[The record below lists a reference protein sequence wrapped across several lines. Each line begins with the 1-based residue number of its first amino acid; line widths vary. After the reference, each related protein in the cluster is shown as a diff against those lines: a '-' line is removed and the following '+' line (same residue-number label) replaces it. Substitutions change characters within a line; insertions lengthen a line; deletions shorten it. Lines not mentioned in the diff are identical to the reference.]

1 MKKHFLSFDILSP
14 YPQVYYLGNTRYNN
28 NCGAIISIITSL
40 VIIAFFTY
48 FLICFIEGSNASI
61 YSYFEPIYSSEY
73 DVSNRQI
80 RYKLVNEQNLE
91 IDSRIVQIVP
101 FISSITNNTH
111 EEHTLLSIFKC
122 DINDLLTRNKNY
134 LTNAKDASNP
144 SYKSNF
150 TCISGGVNSYAKLSF
165 NNSFQSY
172 ITTYVTKCMNSTKNN
187 NNCLSSDEIDIYLIK
202 NKIYLLM
209 YIENIWVNHTQK
221 EPFIKSYS
229 MRKIEV
235 DMSFYYKYYYSFQ
248 EVKYSSDNGVI
259 IKNPKT
265 KKMFLFDNNNNFNSN
280 NQNNVGNYRIGLTT
294 VDTLYPN
301 SLMETV
307 FSLNR
312 EFTLSYV
319 RVYSKLQGTF
329 ANTGGFSFITWAIGK
344 FIVYIFTNGRMFVEI
359 LTIRNKL
366 ELKRREIMLKDKESN
381 KSGDTNTSLNQG
393 AININII
400 DPKVRGLSSDN
411 LNSNSLLGAQTQ
423 NESTIKII
431 NSKSNNNNNN
441 SVSLGLVSYTK
452 YSKEKELAK
461 IQDKLKEKKNDK
473 NKSSTKKNISYFDSF
488 VYFFTCVKVSSIRCN
503 FIRYCEL
510 AVKSK
515 LSCDD
520 LIYKLKDLD
529 FLINSNINDTKPLSV
544 LPEVNE
550 EHDDEKSNLIDIKEP
565 SEYSIDNKIESIR
578 FVKNDNSNV
587 DTKNINNNEQNE
599 I

>member
-1 MKKHFLSFDILSP
+1 MKKRFLSFDVLSP
-14 YPQVYYLGNTRYNN
+14 YPQIYYLGNTRYNN
-28 NCGAIISIITSL
+28 NCGAIISIITFL
-40 VIIAFFTY
+40 IIIAFLTY

-80 RYKLVNEQNLE
+80 RYKLVNEQNNE

-101 FISSITNNTH
+101 FISNITNNTH
-111 EEHTLLSIFKC
+111 EEHTLLNVFKC

-134 LTNAKDASNP
+134 LTNANDASNP
-144 SYKSNF
+144 SYKANF
-150 TCISGGVNSYAKLSF
+150 TCISNGMNSYAKLSF

-172 ITTYVTKCMNSTKNN
+172 ITTYVTKCINSTKNN

-259 IKNPKT
+259 IKNPKS

-294 VDTLYPN
+294 INTLYPN
-301 SLMETV
+301 CLMETV

-319 RVYSKLQGTF
+319 RVYSKLQSTF
-329 ANTGGFSFITWAIGK
+329 ANTGGFSFIIWAIGK
-344 FIVYIFTNGRMFVEI
+344 FIVHIFTNGRMFVEI

-381 KSGDTNTSLNQG
+381 KSGDTSTSLNQG
-393 AININII
+393 ATHVNVI
-400 DPKVRGLSSDN
+400 DPKVRGLSSEN

-431 NSKSNNNNNN
+431 NSKSNNNN

-461 IQDKLKEKKNDK
+461 IQDKLKEKKHDK
-473 NKSSTKKNISYFDSF
+473 NKSSTKKNISYCDSF

-529 FLINSNINDTKPLSV
+529 FLINSNINESKSLSV

-550 EHDDEKSNLIDIKEP
+550 EQDDEKTNLIDIKEP
-565 SEYSIDNKIESIR
+565 SEHSIDNKIESIR
-578 FVKNDNSNV
+578 FVKNDNSNA
-587 DTKNINNNEQNE
+587 DTKNINANSQYEV
-599 I
+599 